1 MPPRKGR
8 GDPMIRADGRTKPDR
23 DQYPEDFDW
32 QLKWVASILILAS
45 LAMRSAGPE
54 YRMYDLVIGFA
65 GIILWTWVSVIWKDR
80 ALIMLN
86 AISGFMILT
95 TILREW

>member
-1 MPPRKGR
+1 L
-8 GDPMIRADGRTKPDR
+8 T
-23 DQYPEDFDW
+23 
-32 QLKWVASILILAS
+32 
-45 LAMRSAGPE
+45 
-54 YRMYDLVIGFA
+54 IGFA

-86 AISGFMILT
+86 TVSGFMIAT